1 MKKISLAKNFEHKVK
16 AQLSNV
22 DNVYVLRLYDTMFA
36 AKGIR
41 NPSDFIAY
49 KKPNMILLECKTTAG
64 ASLPFKNISDG
75 QWEDIYN
82 ATQKAKGILGV
93 ILIWYYD
100 KDVTLAVDIRKLVE
114 LKNNGE
120 KSLRFDA
127 CGEGII
133 KVHGA
138 KAKLYYTYDFKSML
152 EEVRK
157 WK

>member
-1 MKKISLAKNFEHKVK
+1 MKKISLAKNFEHNVK

-36 AKGIR
+36 ARGIR

-82 ATQKAKGILGV
+82 ATQKAKGIRGI
-93 ILIWYYD
+93 ILVWFYD
-100 KDVTLAVDIRKLVE
+100 KDTTLAIDIRKLVE
-114 LKNNGE
+114 LKNNGD
-120 KSLRFDA
+120 KSIRYDA
-127 CGEGII
+127 TGDGII
-133 KVHGA
+133 KVEGE
-138 KAKLYYTYDFKSML
+138 KSRLYFKYDFDTML
-152 EEVRK
+152 NEVRK

>member
-1 MKKISLAKNFEHKVK
+1 MKKISLAKNFEHNVK
-16 AQLSNV
+16 AQLSDV
-22 DNVYVLRLYDTMFA
+22 KDVYVLRLYDTMFA
-36 AKGIR
+36 ARGIR
-41 NPSDFIAY
+41 NPADFIAY

-100 KDVTLAVDIRKLVE
+100 KDVTLAVDIRKLVA
-114 LKNNGE
+114 LKLMGE
-120 KSLRFDA
+120 KSIRHDA

-133 KVHGA
+133 KVHGT

>member
-1 MKKISLAKNFEHKVK
+1 MKKISLAKNFEHNVK
-16 AQLSNV
+16 AQLSDV
-22 DNVYVLRLYDTMFA
+22 KDVYVLRLYDTMFA
-36 AKGIR
+36 ARGIR
-41 NPSDFIAY
+41 NPADFIAY

-100 KDVTLAVDIRKLVE
+100 KDVTLAVDIRKLVA
-114 LKNNGE
+114 LKLMGE
-120 KSLRFDA
+120 KSIRYDA

>member
-16 AQLSNV
+16 VQLSNV

>member
-1 MKKISLAKNFEHKVK
+1 MKKISLAKNFEHNVK

-36 AKGIR
+36 ARGIR
-41 NPSDFIAY
+41 NPADFIAY

-127 CGEGII
+127 CGDGII

-152 EEVRK
+152 EEVHK

>member
-1 MKKISLAKNFEHKVK
+1 MKKISLAKNFEHNVK

-36 AKGIR
+36 ARGIR

-82 ATQKAKGILGV
+82 ATKKADGIIGI
-93 ILIWYYD
+93 ILVWFYD
-100 KDVTLAVDIRKLVE
+100 KDVTLAIDIRKLVA
-114 LKNNGE
+114 LKLMGE
-120 KSLRFDA
+120 KSIRYDA
-127 CGEGII
+127 CGDGII
-133 KVHGA
+133 QVHGT

>member
-1 MKKISLAKNFEHKVK
+1 MEKISLAKNFEHNVK

-36 AKGIR
+36 ARGIR

-82 ATQKAKGILGV
+82 ATQKAKGIRGI
-93 ILIWYYD
+93 ILVWFYD
-100 KDVTLAVDIRKLVE
+100 KDTTLAIDIRKLVE
-114 LKNNGE
+114 LKNNGD
-120 KSLRFDA
+120 KSIRYDA
-127 CGEGII
+127 TGDGII
-133 KVHGA
+133 KVRGT
-138 KAKLYYTYDFKSML
+138 KAKLYYTYDFKKML
-152 EEVRK
+152 EEVK
-157 WK
+157 QWK